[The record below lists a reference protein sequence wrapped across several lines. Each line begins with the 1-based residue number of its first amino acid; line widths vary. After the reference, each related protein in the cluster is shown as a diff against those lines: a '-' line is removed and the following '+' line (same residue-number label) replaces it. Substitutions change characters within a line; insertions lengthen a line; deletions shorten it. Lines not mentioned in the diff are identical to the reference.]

1 MAWRST
7 EGPRRLNVGRSRG
20 RLTPRSAVS
29 VRSNSIRDGIR
40 RGGIMMM
47 QGGFS
52 GPMLRLDASIT
63 RQKVRPGTVQRIF
76 PYAMAYRWMLVLL
89 LLVTAIDSAVQVA
102 NPLLLG
108 LVIDLGILPHRIGI
122 VIALSLAIA

>member
-1 MAWRST
+1 
-7 EGPRRLNVGRSRG
+7 
-20 RLTPRSAVS
+20 
-29 VRSNSIRDGIR
+29 
-40 RGGIMMM
+40 MMM

-122 VIALSLAIA
+122 VIALSLAIAAMALVDAGANYLSAWLSARIGQRLVLNLLTQVFSHVQQQ